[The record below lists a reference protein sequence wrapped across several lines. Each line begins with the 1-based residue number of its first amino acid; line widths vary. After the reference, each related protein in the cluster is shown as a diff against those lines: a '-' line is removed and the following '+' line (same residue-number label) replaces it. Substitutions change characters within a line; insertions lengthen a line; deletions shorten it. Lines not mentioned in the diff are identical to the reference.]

1 MARTARCSGV
11 VPSADA
17 GDWAAAEKGFTFI
30 TSPESRP
37 GLSASTAYA
46 HLALARVQVQL
57 GKTSEA
63 RAGYRKFF
71 DIFKDERAA
80 TAVEYGLILALIFL
94 AMVGAVGTFA
104 NTTINMWENVS
115 NSVQG
120 S

>member
-1 MARTARCSGV
+1 MQ
-11 VPSADA
+11 A

-71 DIFKDERAA
+71 DIFKDADPDLPLLLQAKEEAA
-80 TAVEYGLILALIFL
+80 KL
-94 AMVGAVGTFA
+94 
-104 NTTINMWENVS
+104 
-115 NSVQG
+115 G